1 MSLGEIAG
9 LIAAIAFFVISLA
22 CFVPAFK
29 LGKLFDSLGKD
40 IDDAVTHSLPLI
52 DETTKTVEHT
62 NRELEKVDAITDS
75 VGRTTQNIAALSDL
89 YGAALGKPIIKATS
103 AFHGIKE
110 TAKEKFPQF
119 FGDTDTE
126 PSKGKHAKDGE

>member
-22 CFVPAFK
+22 CFVPALK
-29 LGKLFDSLGKD
+29 LGKLFDSLGNDVDK
-40 IDDAVTHSLPLI
+40 AVDQSLPLI
-52 DETTKTVEHT
+52 AETTKTVEHA
-62 NRELEKVDAITDS
+62 NRELEKIDAITDS
-75 VGRTTQNIAALSDL
+75 VSRTTQNIAALSDL

-110 TAKEKFPQF
+110 TAKDKFPQF
-119 FGDTDTE
+119 FGDAASE
-126 PSKGKHAKDGE
+126 PSKGKHAKDDE